1 MRQRLLLVVALVV
14 AGAVIGYATTSRT
27 PEYTASTLIYVG
39 AQNLGVN
46 DTQLFA
52 QSGLDEVV
60 ASFALM
66 IPSPVIAQR
75 AIDAT
80 GVNRFSGEVAASTV
94 AVVEPSTSLIS
105 VSVTDSDPRVAVRLA
120 NGISNAFVNQ
130 VSKYQTTTNGQA
142 TNGQPT
148 NGLSTTSTT
157 TPSTG
162 TRPNEPAYVFQNAVG
177 AVTKSDGLTR
187 KVILGALF
195 GLVLAVLIV
204 LLLDYLDITIKS
216 PEELERRVGLPV
228 LGIIPLLGTLPL
240 TAGPPRAPA
249 DRTTG
254 APVG

>member
-60 ASFALM
+60 ASFSLM
-66 IPSPVIAQR
+66 ISSPVIAQR

-80 GVNRFSGEVAASTV
+80 HVHRFSGEVAASTL
-94 AVVEPSTSLIS
+94 ALVEPATSLIS
-105 VSVTDSDPRVAVRLA
+105 VSVADTDPRVAVRLA

-130 VSKYQTTTNGQA
+130 VSKYQTTTGSA
-142 TNGQPT
+142 KTAS
-148 NGLSTTSTT
+148 GLGTTSTT

-162 TRPNEPAYVFQNAVG
+162 TRPNEPAYVFQDAVG
-177 AVTKSDGLTR
+177 AVKKSDGLTR

-195 GLVLAVLIV
+195 GLVLAVLLV

-240 TAGPPRAPA
+240 ITGPPRAPA
-249 DRTTG
+249 ERTTG

>member
-1 MRQRLLLVVALVV
+1 VVALVA

-27 PEYTASTLIYVG
+27 PEYTASTLVYVG

-80 GVNRFSGEVAASTV
+80 HVNRFSGEVAANTV
-94 AVVEPSTSLIS
+94 TLVEPSTSLIS
-105 VSVTDSDPRVAVRLA
+105 VSVTDTNPTVAVRLA
-120 NGISNAFVNQ
+120 NGVSNAFVNQ
-130 VSKYQTTTNGQA
+130 VSKYQTTNG
-142 TNGQPT
+142 
-148 NGLSTTSTT
+148 STKTGTT
-157 TPSTG
+157 TPSAG
-162 TRPNEPAYVFQNAVG
+162 TRPNEPAYVFQNAVN
-177 AVTKSDGLTR
+177 AVKKSSGLTR

-195 GLVLAVLIV
+195 GLVLAILIV
-204 LLLDYLDITIKS
+204 LMLDYLDITIKS

-228 LGIIPLLGTLPL
+228 LGIIPLLGSLPL
-240 TAGPPRAPA
+240 HEEPPPTPA
-249 DRTTG
+249 ERPTG

>member
-1 MRQRLLLVVALVV
+1 VELRRYLHLIRQRLLLVVALVV
-14 AGAVIGYATTSRT
+14 AGAVIGFATTSRT
-27 PEYTASTLIYVG
+27 PQYTATTLIYVG

-80 GVNRFSGEVAASTV
+80 HVDRFSGEVASNTV

-105 VSVTDSDPRVAVRLA
+105 VSVTDANPSTAVRLA
-120 NGISNAFVNQ
+120 NGVSSAFVNQ
-130 VSKYQTTTNGQA
+130 VSQYQTTSG
-142 TNGQPT
+142 
-148 NGLSTTSTT
+148 STKTGTT
-157 TPSTG
+157 TPSAG

-177 AVTKSDGLTR
+177 AAKKSSGLTR

-195 GLVLAVLIV
+195 GLVLAILIV

-240 TAGPPRAPA
+240 HGDLDPPRTPV
-249 DRTTG
+249 DRPTG